1 VHRISNRDSHISCNP
16 GYAIG
21 GQVLCQSNKAR
32 DLVFI
37 IDDKLNFNGHVFV
50 IAYKAHV
57 RCLSNTSII
66 LFPEMPM
73 V

>member
-1 VHRISNRDSHISCNP
+1 M
-16 GYAIG
+16 
-21 GQVLCQSNKAR
+21 LCQSNKAR